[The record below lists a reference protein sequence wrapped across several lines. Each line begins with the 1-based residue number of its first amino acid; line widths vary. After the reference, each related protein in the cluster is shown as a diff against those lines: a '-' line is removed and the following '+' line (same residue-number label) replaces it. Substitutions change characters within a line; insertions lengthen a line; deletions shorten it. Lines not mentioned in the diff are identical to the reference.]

1 MTDTSNSADAQAS
14 EKLIEVRGCMSRT
27 EWELMYLAASQ
38 FAQSHGL
45 SISRF
50 DLQSA
55 ATDGQGQGV
64 DASPIAVCVPDRTPG
79 V

>member
-1 MTDTSNSADAQAS
+1 MT
-14 EKLIEVRGCMSRT
+14 RT

-50 DLQSA
+50 DLKSVT
-55 ATDGQGQGV
+55 TDGQGQRE
-64 DASPIAVCVPDRTPG
+64 DASAIAVCVPDRTPG
-79 V
+79 ASD

>member
-1 MTDTSNSADAQAS
+1 MTDTDNSADAQAS

-55 ATDGQGQGV
+55 TTDGQGQGA